1 MMSYVSLRAQVEGWS
16 ARLFIVTC
24 FIPLLHLYVDGH
36 EMANTQKSSF
46 IKRIIFQH
54 QLLHRGR

>member
-1 MMSYVSLRAQVEGWS
+1 MDDELCVSAGISRKM

-24 FIPLLHLYVDGH
+24 FIPLLHLYVAGH

-46 IKRIIFQH
+46 IKRIILQH